1 MHNRISRIVFWAALL
16 AAVGCLGFAGWYH
29 YSNYKA
35 AQKHEELISEV
46 EGEITQH
53 PEEPRTYTLEE
64 IESAEFTGETEGEA
78 PVIPS
83 EVITDAENN
92 PIDFTALQSYNPEL
106 YAWIRIPGTI
116 IDYPIAQHA
125 GDDQDYYLHRDM
137 YGNPQFSGCI
147 YSEEPSAKDFSD
159 PVTVLYGH
167 NMKNGSMFANLHL
180 FENEEFFE
188 EHPYLYIYTPEK
200 TYVYRIYSVYAY
212 DDRPITTTFDFEDE
226 QILKDYLDGTMNP
239 RAMQAHVREDIK
251 VTTTDK
257 VLTLSTCISGAP
269 SNRLLLQAVQS

>member
-1 MHNRISRIVFWAALL
+1 MHNRIWRIVFWAALL
-16 AAVGCLGFAGWYH
+16 VAVGCLGFAGWYH

-35 AQKHEELISEV
+35 AQKHDELISEV
-46 EGEITQH
+46 KEEVTQA

-64 IESAEFTGETEGEA
+64 IESAEFTGETDGEA
-78 PVIPS
+78 PVIPA

-92 PIDFTALQSYNPEL
+92 PIDFDALQSYNPEL

-125 GDDQDYYLHRDM
+125 GDDQNYYLHRDM

-188 EHPYLYIYTPEK
+188 EHPYIYIYTPEE

-212 DDRPITTTFDFEDE
+212 DDRPITTSFDFEDE
-226 QILKDYLDGTMNP
+226 EVLKDYLDGTMNP
-239 RAMQAHVREDIK
+239 RAMQANVREDIK
-251 VTTTDK
+251 VTTSDK